1 MFTSSLF
8 EPDIVEALRSI
19 DDPELGVSIVDLG
32 LIYRAE
38 RTPEGIRV
46 AMTLTTPSCPMSEML
61 VELAQDALR
70 QRFPESPEIRVE
82 LVWSPPWSP
91 ACITDAARRQLGW
104 PDLAGVRTRTKTAR
118 PSAGTYRL
126 RVRH

>member
-1 MFTSSLF
+1 MFTSGLF
-8 EPDIVEALRSI
+8 EPDIVEALRAI

-38 RTPEGIRV
+38 RTSEGIRV

-61 VELAQDALR
+61 VEQAQDALR
-70 QRFPESPEIRVE
+70 QCFPESPEIRVE

-104 PDLAGVRTRTKTAR
+104 PDRAGVRTRTKTAR
-118 PSAGTYRL
+118 PSISPYRHPA
-126 RVRH
+126 RH